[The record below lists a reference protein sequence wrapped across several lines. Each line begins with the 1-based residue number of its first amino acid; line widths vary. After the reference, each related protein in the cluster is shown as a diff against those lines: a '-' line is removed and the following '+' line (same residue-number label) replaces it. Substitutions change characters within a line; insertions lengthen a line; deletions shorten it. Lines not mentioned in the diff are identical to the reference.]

1 MLRLMEL
8 PGETQIRWL
17 FRSTA
22 RLLAAGAE
30 PVRGLVLP
38 TGDYFPDAFDGT
50 PKAVAALCAR
60 IQEHAGLS
68 DIPTEV
74 SIAAPDG
81 TVQKAS
87 CGSGACGGGGE
98 GFDTKLDR
106 VRRHPDGS
114 YAIGVGAGEVRN
126 ATALTTA
133 LTRAISLIFLV
144 ESGAIEATL
153 PRDAE
158 ATTDLAATLLG
169 FGVLM
174 ANGSHIYMK
183 GCSGVQVHSATK
195 MSVEE
200 LGLALAL
207 FCALHDIPDRVA
219 EKHLETSPREA
230 FDEGAV
236 WIASNRKLVKMLRAD
251 PTAIEDDR
259 YSLGEARSWLARALG
274 IGKKKQVTPEEEL
287 AQIEKWVQSPKVKKA
302 VDPAKAARLAEIRA
316 FMEENAE
323 S

>member
-1 MLRLMEL
+1 MEL
-8 PGETQIRWL
+8 PSETQIRWI

-38 TGDYFPDAFDGT
+38 TGAYFPDAFDGT
-50 PKAVAALCAR
+50 PRSVAALCAR

-68 DIPTEV
+68 DLQTEV
-74 SIAAPDG
+74 NIAAPDG
-81 TVQKAS
+81 SVQKAS
-87 CGSGACGGGGE
+87 CSSGACGGGGD
-98 GFDTKLDR
+98 FDTKLDR
-106 VRRHPDGS
+106 VRRNPDGS
-114 YAIGVGAGEVRN
+114 YSVGVGAGEVRN

-133 LTRAISLIFLV
+133 LTRAVALMFLV
-144 ESGAIEATL
+144 ESGALEAT
-153 PRDAE
+153 PVADIE

-195 MSVEE
+195 MAVED
-200 LGLALAL
+200 LGLSLAL
-207 FCALHDIPDRVA
+207 FCALHDIPDRLA

-230 FDEGAV
+230 FDEGSV
-236 WIASNRKLVKMLRAD
+236 WIASNRKLVKMLRSD

-259 YSLGEARSWLARALG
+259 YSIGEARSWLARALG
-274 IGKKKQVTPEEEL
+274 IGKKKQATPEEEL
-287 AQIEKWVQSPKVKKA
+287 AQLEKWVKNPKAKQA

-323 S
+323 T

>member
-1 MLRLMEL
+1 MEL
-8 PGETQIRWL
+8 PSETQIRWL

-22 RLLAAGAE
+22 RLLEAGAE

-38 TGDYFPDAFDGT
+38 TGAYFPDAFDGT

-60 IQEHAGLS
+60 IQEHAGLA
-68 DIPTEV
+68 DIPAEV

-87 CGSGACGGGGE
+87 CGSGACGGGGD
-98 GFDTKLDR
+98 FDTKLDR

-114 YAIGVGAGEVRN
+114 YSIGVGAGEVRN
-126 ATALTTA
+126 PTALTTA
-133 LTRAISLIFLV
+133 LTRSVALMFLV

-153 PRDAE
+153 PRDLE

-174 ANGSHIYMK
+174 TNGSHIYMK
-183 GCSGVQVHSATK
+183 GCSGVSVHSATK

-207 FCALHDIPDRVA
+207 FCALHEIPDRLA
-219 EKHLETSPREA
+219 STHLETSPREA
-230 FDEGAV
+230 FEEGSV
-236 WIASNRKLVKMLRAD
+236 WIASNKKLVKMLRSD
-251 PTAIEDDR
+251 PTRIEDDD
-259 YSLGEARSWLARALG
+259 YALHEARSWLARALG

-287 AQIEKWVQSPKVKKA
+287 AQMEKWVANPRVKKA

-316 FMEENAE
+316 FMEENADG
-323 S
+323 

>member
-1 MLRLMEL
+1 MEL
-8 PGETQIRWL
+8 PSETQIRWL

-38 TGDYFPDAFDGT
+38 TGAYFPDAFDGT

-74 SIAAPDG
+74 NIAAADG
-81 TVQKAS
+81 SVQKAS
-87 CGSGACGGGGE
+87 CSSGACGGGG
-98 GFDTKLDR
+98 GFETKVDR
-106 VRRHPDGS
+106 VQRHPDGS

-126 ATALTTA
+126 GTALTTV
-133 LTRAISLIFLV
+133 LTRAVSLIFLV
-144 ESGAIEATL
+144 ESGALETTL
-153 PRDAE
+153 PRDVE

-169 FGVLM
+169 FGVLVT
-174 ANGSHIYMK
+174 NGSHIYMK

-195 MSVEE
+195 MGVED

-207 FCALHDIPDRVA
+207 FCALHEIPDSLA
-219 EKHLETSPREA
+219 AKHLETSPREA
-230 FDEGAV
+230 FDEGSV
-236 WIASNRKLVKMLRAD
+236 WVASNRKLVKLLRSD

-259 YSLGEARSWLARALG
+259 YSLSEARSWLARALG

-287 AQIEKWVQSPKVKKA
+287 AQIEKWVQNPKVKKA

-316 FMEENAE
+316 FMEENNAE
-323 S
+323 T